1 MKRIWLA
8 ALLSFNA
15 GFVDAAGF
23 IGLQGLFTSHVT
35 GNFVTLAAA
44 LAFGTKGII
53 IKLVALPEF
62 VLVIALARLA
72 GRAMTARG
80 WPTLRIL
87 LSVKVLLLLA
97 FFLFAVHFGPFHDTD
112 TFGGLLTGFAGVAA
126 MAMQNATQ
134 RVHLSSLPPT
144 TVMTLSTTQIVL
156 DGVDLLMGSAGD
168 QTAVVGARFR
178 SLLTTISSFAAGCV
192 CAALLYSWVGF
203 WGLAVPVVVGAA
215 TAILSIKE

>member
-1 MKRIWLA
+1 MKKAWLA

-72 GRAMTARG
+72 GTAMTARG

-87 LSVKVLLLLA
+87 LIVKVLFLLA
-97 FFLFAVHFGPFHDTD
+97 FFVCAVHFGPFHDTD
-112 TFGGLLTGFAGVAA
+112 APAGLLTGFAGVAA
-126 MAMQNATQ
+126 MAMQNAAQ

-156 DGVDLLMGSAGD
+156 DGVDLLTGSAGD
-168 QTAVVGARFR
+168 QVGTRFR
-178 SLLTTISSFAAGCV
+178 SLLTTILSFAAGCV
-192 CAALLYSWVGF
+192 VAALLYSWVGF
-203 WGLAVPVVVGAA
+203 WGLAVPVAVGAA
-215 TAILSIKE
+215 TAILSFKE